1 MRNSINSKI
10 SKIIEVA
17 KQLPVFTLD
26 DLTSVETN
34 RKYLSILLSRHVKS
48 GNVVRLK
55 KGMYVTRDYLDRVDK
70 SGRSVIYAEFISG
83 ILYEPSYLSLE
94 YVLHQHG
101 AITEMPTAITIVARK
116 KTVSFKTPFGAY
128 QYHSIKSSI
137 FTGFTSKRDGDYLI
151 FRASP
156 AKALFDFLYFRK
168 NNLINEKIIAELRLN
183 LEVFHKNDKKELRRY
198 IELEG
203 SARMKNIFKTLW
215 KN

>member
-1 MRNSINSKI
+1 M
-10 SKIIEVA
+10 
-17 KQLPVFTLD
+17 PFFTLD
-26 DLTSVETN
+26 DLASIETN

-70 SGRSVIYAEFISG
+70 SGRTSIYAEFISG

-101 AITEMPTAITIVARK
+101 VMTEMPTAITVVARK
-116 KTVSFKTPFGAY
+116 KTASFATPFGAY
-128 QYHSIKSSI
+128 QYHSIKPSI
-137 FTGFTSKRDGDYLI
+137 FTGFTSKRDGDYII
-151 FRASP
+151 FRASL

-168 NNLINEKIIAELRLN
+168 VNLIDERIIADLRLN
-183 LEVFHKNDKKELRRY
+183 LEVFGENDKEELRRY
-198 IELEG
+198 IDLEG
-203 SARMKNIFKTLW
+203 SIRMRNIFKTLW